1 MLRNK
6 KLSSKVMVLGVDGMD
21 PRLTRKYID
30 EGLLPNIK
38 KIAERGAQ
46 RHDFV
51 MLGAQPTV
59 TPPQWTTL
67 ATGAYPSTHGITQF
81 SRTIPGHINKKAYN
95 VDSRLCKAEQAW
107 NVTAEAG
114 YKTCVFH
121 WPGSAWPPSSENENL
136 MVVDGSSPGSVG
148 AAALFLDEEFI
159 ISASET
165 TEATRY
171 LSLEV
176 EDAVAPCVVKKMP
189 HEESSETENFGNA
202 GAAMK
207 DIMNGASSEIPDEVD
222 TLTVLLDDAD
232 GFGTRQGD
240 FVQKLNNS
248 ISPIKPAQGWIAAPE
263 GAKEFEALVSNGLI
277 RRVGLIL
284 KNPQGI
290 YDTVTIY
297 KNKKETMPIVTLK
310 LGEMAYDVI
319 DEVYF
324 DDKKYIANRHY
335 KLLELKEDGSELK
348 IFVSTAMD
356 TKDDSVFH
364 PKRLQKALFENAG
377 PFPPQAMVYTQD
389 EVLQECNA
397 DVWHQVCRW
406 YTKAL
411 HYMIE
416 NEGVEV
422 IFSHLHSIDLAE
434 HTFIRYMHNLGFNQH
449 PESVYNDWMIRI
461 YQQVDEY
468 MGSMMHYIDEG
479 WTLIITSDHA
489 QVAPKYI
496 PPAIGD
502 MCGVNV
508 GLMKE
513 LGYTVMIK
521 DENGNDTRKIDWSK
535 TRAIASQGNDIFIN
549 LKGREVHGIVEPE
562 DKYELEEQIM
572 TDLYNYKHP
581 DTGKRC
587 IALAIRNKDALVMG
601 YGGPTAGDICF
612 WTADGYSYDH
622 TDSLST
628 ALGEADTSS
637 SPIFIAAGSGLKS
650 GFETER
656 VIRQV
661 DLAPTVCTL
670 LGVRM
675 PAQCEGAPVYQILN
689 EEF

>member
-6 KLSSKVMVLGVDGMD
+6 KLADKIMVLGVDGMD
-21 PRLTRKYID
+21 PSLTRKYVD

-38 KIAERGAQ
+38 AIAERGAQ

-51 MLGAQPTV
+51 MLGSQPTV
-59 TPPQWTTL
+59 TPPEWTTL
-67 ATGAYPSTHGITQF
+67 ATGANPCVHGITQF
-81 SRTIPGHINKKAYN
+81 SRTVPGRINQQGYN
-95 VDSRLCKAEQAW
+95 VDSRLCKAEPAW
-107 NVTAEAG
+107 NAIAEAG

-121 WPGSAWPPSSENENL
+121 WPGSAWPPTSDSENL

-148 AAALFLDEEFI
+148 ASALFVDGEFI

-165 TEATRY
+165 TKEATY
-171 LSLEV
+171 LALEV
-176 EDAVAPCVVKKMP
+176 KDAVAPCVIKKMP
-189 HEESSETENFGNA
+189 EEKPKEANFNA

-207 DIMNGASSEIPDEVD
+207 AIIADGSAEIPAEVD
-222 TLTVLLDDAD
+222 TLSILMDDKD

-240 FVQKLNNS
+240 FNQKLNNS
-248 ISPIKPAQGWIAAPE
+248 VSPIKPATDWAAAPA
-263 GAKEFEALVSNGLI
+263 GAKEFQILVCDGML

-284 KNPQGI
+284 KNEQGI
-290 YDTVTIY
+290 YDTVVIY
-297 KNKKETMPIVTLK
+297 KSKKDTTPLATLK
-310 LGEMAYDVI
+310 LGEMVYDVVDDVI
-319 DEVYF
+319 FDEKRYT
-324 DDKKYIANRHY
+324 ANRHY

-356 TKDDSVFH
+356 MNDDSVFH
-364 PKRLQKALFENAG
+364 PKRLQKALIENAG
-377 PFPPQAMVYTQD
+377 PFPPQAMVYSQD
-389 EVLQECNA
+389 EALQECNA

-416 NEGVEV
+416 NEDIEV

-434 HTFIRYMHNLGFNQH
+434 HTFIRYMKNIGFNEH

-468 MGSMMHYIDEG
+468 MGSMMHYLDEG
-479 WTLIITSDHA
+479 WTIMITSDHA
-489 QVAPKYI
+489 QVAPSYI

-502 MCGVNV
+502 MSGINV

-513 LGYTVMIK
+513 LGYTVMVK
-521 DENGNDTRKIDWSK
+521 DENGNDTKKIDWSK

-572 TDLYNYKHP
+572 TDLYSYKHP
-581 DTGKRC
+581 DSGKRC

-612 WTADGYSYDH
+612 WIADGYNWDH

-628 ALGEADTSS
+628 ATGAASTSS
-637 SPIFIAAGSGLKS
+637 SPIFIAAGKGLKEH
-650 GFETER
+650 FETDR
-656 VIRQV
+656 IIRQV
-661 DLAPTVCTL
+661 DLAPTMCVM

-675 PAQCEGAPVYQILN
+675 PAQCEGAPVYQILA
-689 EEF
+689 EEM

>member
-6 KLSSKVMVLGVDGMD
+6 KLSSKVMVLGVDGLD
-21 PRLTRKYID
+21 PSLTRKYVD

-38 KIAERGAQ
+38 KLAERGAQ
-46 RHDFV
+46 RHDF
-51 MLGAQPTV
+51 MLLGAQPTV

-67 ATGAYPSTHGITQF
+67 ATGAYPVTHGITQF
-81 SRTIPGHINKKAYN
+81 SRTVPGHINQSGYN
-95 VDSRLCKAEQAW
+95 VDSRLCKAEPAW
-107 NVTAEAG
+107 NAIAEAG

-121 WPGSAWPPSSENENL
+121 WPGSAWPPTSDSENL

-148 AAALFLDEEFI
+148 ASALFLDGEFI
-159 ISASET
+159 VSASET
-165 TEATRY
+165 TEATTY
-171 LSLEV
+171 LSLEI
-176 EDAVAPCVVKKMP
+176 EDAVAPCVIKKLP
-189 HEESSETENFGNA
+189 EEKSKEANFNA

-207 DIMNGASSEIPDEVD
+207 AVVNSGNADIPDDVD
-222 TLTVLLDDAD
+222 TLSILLNDTD

-248 ISPIKPAQGWIAAPE
+248 ISPIKPAKGWVAAPE
-263 GAKEFEALVSNGLI
+263 GAKEFEVLVCDGLI
-277 RRVGLIL
+277 RRVGLVL
-284 KNPQGI
+284 KNDDGI
-290 YDTVTIY
+290 YDTVAIY
-297 KNKKETMPIVTLK
+297 KNKKETLPLVTLK
-310 LGEMAYDVI
+310 VGEMVYDVI
-319 DEVYF
+319 DDVYF
-324 DDKKYIANRHY
+324 DDKKYIGNRHY

-356 TKDDSVFH
+356 TQDDSVFH

-377 PFPPQAMVYTQD
+377 PFPPQAMVYSQD
-389 EVLQECNA
+389 EAMQECNA

-416 NEGVEV
+416 NEDVEV
-422 IFSHLHSIDLAE
+422 IFSHLHSVDLAE
-434 HTFIRYMHNLGFNQH
+434 HTFIRYMHDIGFNKH

-468 MGSMMHYIDEG
+468 MGSMMHYLDEG
-479 WTLIITSDHA
+479 WTIIITSDHA
-489 QVAPKYI
+489 QVAPSHI

-502 MCGVNV
+502 MSGVNI
-508 GLMKE
+508 GLMRE
-513 LGYTVMIK
+513 LGYTVMEK
-521 DENGNDTRKIDWSK
+521 DENGNDTKKIDWSK

-581 DTGKRC
+581 DTSKRC

-628 ALGEADTSS
+628 ATGEAGTSS
-637 SPIFIAAGSGLKS
+637 SPIFIAAGAGLKE
-650 GFETER
+650 GFETDR
-656 VIRQV
+656 FIRQV
-661 DLAPTVCTL
+661 DVAPTICTL

-675 PAQCEGAPVYQILN
+675 PKQCEGAPVYQILN